1 MRSVGFVVLGEGAID
16 GEAMAGIGW
25 AMVSGS
31 QCELED
37 AMNSDSTASYANEL
51 LRIGEV
57 PDYPGALNGLQ
68 LANGGRD
75 VKKVIAAVD
84 ACLPV
89 VRKAIELGGDLLVV
103 HHGLFWQG
111 AQRIDG
117 SLYQKLKLAM
127 DAGLAIYS
135 AHIPLD
141 VHPEFG
147 NNVLLGR
154 ALGFGDG
161 EAFFPWKGI
170 DLGLRYAVADSDMDT
185 ELMDRSALRD
195 RLAAAVGAEVHVCAG
210 GPEKISRIGIIT
222 GGAGSEIYAMAEQG
236 VDTFITGEGP
246 HWSYTSAE
254 ELGIN
259 LFYGGHYATETFGVK
274 ALAAHLAERGGAG
287 VEWEFVDHPSGL

>member
-1 MRSVGFVVLGEGAID
+1 
-16 GEAMAGIGW
+16 MAQN
-25 AMVSGS
+25 S
-31 QCELED
+31 D
-37 AMNSDSTASYANEL
+37 FPHNSDSTASYANEL

-84 ACLPV
+84 SCLPV

-147 NNVLLGR
+147 NNALLGR
-154 ALGFGDG
+154 ALGLGSG
-161 EAFFPWKGI
+161 IPFFPWKGI
-170 DLGLRYAVADSDMDT
+170 DLGLRYEVADSDT
-185 ELMDRSALRD
+185 ELMNRSTLRD
-195 RLAAAVGAEVHVCAG
+195 RLAEAVGSDVHVCAG
-210 GPEKISRIGIIT
+210 GAEKISQIGIIT

-254 ELGIN
+254 ELGVN

-274 ALAAHLAERGGAG
+274 ALAAHLAERCGPDA
-287 VEWEFVDHPSGL
+287 EWEFVDHPSGL